1 MGDALNDQPRRFVSG
16 SVVVAHGEW
25 GAVYKL
31 NTKALDVGKSLSA
44 RLRAVHVGDDPG
56 LAVGMHTRDGSRA
69 SVAACRSLTP
79 WASTGRASE
88 TASPFRRI
96 RKRFR

>member
-31 NTKALDVGKSLSA
+31 NTKRSMSA
-44 RLRAVHVGDDPG
+44 RASALRYV
-56 LAVGMHTRDGSRA
+56 LFMSETILGSR
-69 SVAACRSLTP
+69 SGCTHETVAGLRLQP
-79 WASTGRASE
+79 VGR
-88 TASPFRRI
+88 
-96 RKRFR
+96 